1 MRPPAW
7 TAVLTAF
14 PLAAAGACAVPQP
27 SRHPGPPALADLR
40 PAPRDHVRDGGVLR
54 WPLPSFPGQ
63 WNFNQVNGMDG
74 VSELVLRGLMPFT
87 MVSDERGE
95 VRPHPDYLLSAQVLA
110 GPRERQVVRY
120 RVNPRARWSDGRPLG
135 YRDFAAQARALSGRD
150 GRFRAA
156 TEAGYRQIASVRR
169 GRGDTEVLVVFRKP
183 FADWK
188 ALFNPLYPA
197 RTNSSPELFNEGWR
211 GRIPVTAGPF
221 KPGVL
226 DEAGQTITLVRDPGW
241 WGKPAKLDEIRF
253 RALAAAARA
262 GAFANR
268 ELDLLEAGDDPG
280 AYRRGAALP
289 WAEVRRAAGPDW
301 RHLTLNARR
310 GPLADPSVRRALLL
324 ALDRGLLAR
333 AALEQLDS
341 PVRTLG
347 SHFLTE
353 GRPGYRDLAPAPD
366 AGLARALLAGAEPA
380 LEYVVPAGNAAHRE
394 EAELIQAMLARA
406 GFRVRLRAVPQ
417 NELISG
423 HVLRGD
429 FDLVSFSWLGTP
441 FPVADMASV
450 FTRGGGQNFTG
461 TGSVRLDALL
471 ARAGRELDAARG
483 AVLLGEADALLWE
496 QAAVIPLYQRPQL
509 MVVDRDLVNVGA
521 RGLRHLRYED
531 IGRYGRGSP

>member
-1 MRPPAW
+1 MRTHAW
-7 TAVLTAF
+7 KAVLAVF
-14 PLAAAGACAVPQP
+14 PLAAGACAAPQP
-27 SRHPGPPALADLR
+27 RIPSGPPALADLR
-40 PAPRDHVRDGGVLR
+40 LTPREHVRDGGVLR

-95 VRPHPDYLLSAQVLA
+95 VRPHPDYLLSARVLE
-110 GPRERQVVRY
+110 GPGQVVRY

-156 TEAGYRQIASVRR
+156 TDTGYRQIASVRR
-169 GRGDTEVLVVFRKP
+169 GRSDTEVLVAFREP

-188 ALFNPLYPA
+188 ALFSPLYPA
-197 RTNSSPELFNEGWR
+197 ETNSDPESFNEGWR

-221 KPGVL
+221 KVGAL
-226 DEAGQTITLVRDPGW
+226 DEAGQTVTLVRDPAW
-241 WGKPAKLDEIRF
+241 WGGQAKLDEIRF
-253 RALAAAARA
+253 RALAPAARA

-341 PVRTLG
+341 PVETLG
-347 SHFLTE
+347 SHFLTL
-353 GRPGYRDLAPAPD
+353 GRSGYRDLAPAPD
-366 AGLARALLAGAEPA
+366 LGSARALLAGAEPA
-380 LEYVVPAGNAAHRE
+380 LEYVVPAGNPAHRE
-394 EAELIQAMLARA
+394 EAELVQAMLARA
-406 GFRVRLRAVPQ
+406 GFRVSLRSVPQ

-450 FTRGGGQNFTG
+450 FVRGGGQNFTG
-461 TGSVRLDALL
+461 AGSARLDGLL
-471 ARAGRELDAARG
+471 ARAARELDAERG
-483 AVLLGEADALLWE
+483 AVLVGRADELLWE

-509 MVVDRDLVNVGA
+509 VVLDRDLVNVGA

-531 IGRYGRGSP
+531 IGRYGRGSG